1 TTVETARAPRAKPKA
16 RFRPSGCLILTTRK
30 VTDTAPKQIAIAMWA
45 SERVREARPCPRREA
60 PSRGPAVDPADGE
73 GHRRG
78 QRESGNHGCGT
89 RGRRPAFFILPDLVG
104 EEPERR
110 GEQRTGSS
118 EHAEMP
124 CLGEPTQEP
133 VGGHEVHPRAHCCRQ
148 QAE

>member
-1 TTVETARAPRAKPKA
+1 RLPTTFETARAPRAKPMA
-16 RFRPSGCLILTTRK
+16 CFRPSGCLILTIRK
-30 VTDTAPKQIAIAMWA
+30 VTDTAPNQTAIDLWA
-45 SERVREARPCPRREA
+45 YERVGESGPCPGPDS
-60 PSRGPAVDPADGE
+60 PSSGPSDDPDDGE

-78 QRESGNHGCGT
+78 QRESGNHGCGN

-124 CLGEPTQEP
+124 C
-133 VGGHEVHPRAHCCRQ
+133 
-148 QAE
+148 